1 MHDVQLYNTP
11 KKRINVFT
19 VKLTFNI
26 CVDIITLNRT
36 IQEAKMRKL
45 LSAEIAESISSLI
58 LEKYEQNSKIPTEP
72 ELAKMFS
79 VSRTT
84 IREAI
89 KLLCS
94 QGIIEIKRGSGTFVK
109 HNTGLVCD
117 PFGMKFM
124 ERGKL
129 IKEMGE
135 FSLICQPGFANF
147 AAQRATADDIAAL
160 QENYRHFEEE
170 WQAFNNNGKQFHL
183 LRRLDVEFHALIRKA
198 CHNQII
204 NRVDSIFLE
213 FDSMDPIFI
222 YAIEASIY
230 WHPRIVEAI
239 RNGDPAGSETAMR
252 QHILDIEKNIA
263 SGKNLDMA
271 RNGKP
276 SNS

>member
-1 MHDVQLYNTP
+1 
-11 KKRINVFT
+11 
-19 VKLTFNI
+19 
-26 CVDIITLNRT
+26 
-36 IQEAKMRKL
+36 MRKL
-45 LSAEIAESISSLI
+45 LSEEIAESISSLI
-58 LEKYEQNSKIPTEP
+58 IEKYNQNDKIPTES
-72 ELAKMFS
+72 ELAVMFS

-94 QGIIEIKRGSGTFVK
+94 QGIIEIRRGSGTYVK
-109 HNTGLVCD
+109 NNTGLVCD

-147 AAQRATADDIAAL
+147 AAQRATEDDVDAL
-160 QENYRHFEEE
+160 DENYKRFVEE
-170 WQAFNNNGKQFHL
+170 WHGYKNNKQQFLL
-183 LRRLDVEFHALIRKA
+183 LRRLDVEFHTLIRRA

-204 NRVDSIFLE
+204 KRVDSIFLE

-230 WHPRIVEAI
+230 WHPRIIEAI
-239 RNGDPAGSETAMR
+239 RRKDPAGSESAMR
-252 QHILDIEKNIA
+252 QHILNNDKNITI
-263 SGKNLDMA
+263 GM
-271 RNGKP
+271 
-276 SNS
+276 